1 MISKISNFKG
11 PDDTQEVP
19 DEVLRELYE
28 EDGVDEDGED
38 GDGDL
43 EKSGSGYNQVNISL
57 LKIYVFFEMPR
68 LSSKIVFC
76 FIFRLIRSLCQ
87 YLTMDPFFCQ
97 ALDRCFCQVK
107 NLE

>member
-28 EDGVDEDGED
+28 EDCVDEDGED

-57 LKIYVFFEMPR
+57 LKIYVFLKCR
-68 LSSKIVFC
+68 G
-76 FIFRLIRSLCQ
+76 
-87 YLTMDPFFCQ
+87 
-97 ALDRCFCQVK
+97 
-107 NLE
+107 